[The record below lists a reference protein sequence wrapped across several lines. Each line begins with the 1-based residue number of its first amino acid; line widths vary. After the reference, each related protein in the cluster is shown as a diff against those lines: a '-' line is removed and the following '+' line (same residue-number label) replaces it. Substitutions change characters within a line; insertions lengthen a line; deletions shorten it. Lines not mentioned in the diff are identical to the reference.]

1 MRKTFDFAEFAKN
14 RKSLSFDSLFII
26 KILFKQLSF
35 ENEHTFPT
43 FNLSLS
49 HVHFFSVIHSFY
61 AVTITCVNVVFKL
74 NTFIHLKLLQ
84 YFIFLYR
91 LHFLCTSLMH
101 NLITL
106 LNLASFAAHTLM
118 MKSRKNSRIEI
129 NIMKTLIFDIH
140 ICIFILNYTL

>member
-49 HVHFFSVIHSFY
+49 HVHFFSFIHSIY
-61 AVTITCVNVVFKL
+61 AVTITCVKCSIQIKYFHSFEVVAVF
-74 NTFIHLKLLQ
+74 H
-84 YFIFLYR
+84 IFV
-91 LHFLCTSLMH
+91 
-101 NLITL
+101 
-106 LNLASFAAHTLM
+106 SFAFPLYIIDA
-118 MKSRKNSRIEI
+118 
-129 NIMKTLIFDIH
+129 
-140 ICIFILNYTL
+140 